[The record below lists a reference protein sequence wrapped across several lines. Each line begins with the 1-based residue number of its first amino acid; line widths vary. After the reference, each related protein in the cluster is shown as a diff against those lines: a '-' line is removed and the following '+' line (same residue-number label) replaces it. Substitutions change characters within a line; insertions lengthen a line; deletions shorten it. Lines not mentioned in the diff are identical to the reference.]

1 MFLPFLFFHQS
12 IVNFQQKVITLAK
25 NGQGKGGTSGKLLF
39 YQTNGG
45 SMNEKRIL
53 KGIIVWG
60 KYIMACV

>member
-1 MFLPFLFFHQS
+1 LR
-12 IVNFQQKVITLAK
+12 K
-25 NGQGKGGTSGKLLF
+25 NGQGKGGTSGKLLL

-45 SMNEKRIL
+45 GMNEKRIL